1 MYFRVTWKDAS
12 NDLHIEQYT
21 SRAKAEWRR
30 TQLSEQGITATV
42 TGVRG

>member
-1 MYFRVTWKDAS
+1 MRYRVTWTDEAGA
-12 NDLHIEQYT
+12 LHMEGYKT
-21 SRAKAEWRR
+21 REDAEWRR